1 MPPDSEQIIS
11 ANEGTAPSGR
21 PTSILEELPSQYEIE
36 GKISQGGMGAIYKAQ
51 NRYTGAIVAIKTI
64 KVEATNQQK
73 TLQRFIAEAQ
83 ACARLRHPRICQVHD
98 FGLTESQIPF
108 LVMDFINGIPLGKKV
123 QRDGRIM
130 PAEAVVI
137 FQQIAEGLEH
147 AHGHRVVHRD
157 LKPDN
162 IMLSRDEE
170 GATLVQIVDFGI
182 AKVLVDDKEKDDS
195 SQLTST
201 GSFVGTPLF
210 MSPEQARSKGDIDH
224 RSDIYSFGCVMYFI
238 LAGVAPLVGSSAI
251 ETIAKHLHQAPPEFP
266 TRLRIPADLRAI
278 VFKCLEKRPEDRYQS
293 VQELSS
299 DLKKL
304 MLGVSIK
311 RRPLTHEREMRR
323 KNVIRIIY
331 FVIGFAIM
339 YAISLV
345 AQSVME
351 PAPHAERSSSS
362 RGTGSE
368 SGSSGNG
375 SPSSGSGKSHR
386 P

>member
-1 MPPDSEQIIS
+1 M
-11 ANEGTAPSGR
+11 
-21 PTSILEELPSQYEIE
+21 PSQYEIE

-51 NRYTGAIVAIKTI
+51 NRYTGAMVAIKTI
-64 KVEATNQQK
+64 KVEAANQQK
-73 TLQRFIAEAQ
+73 ALQRFIAEAQ

-98 FGLTESQIPF
+98 FGLTDSQIPF

-162 IMLSRDEE
+162 IMLSRDEG

-182 AKVLVDDKEKDDS
+182 AKVLVDDKEKDDA

-224 RSDIYSFGCVMYFI
+224 RSDIYSLGCVMYYI
-238 LAGVAPLVGSSAI
+238 LSGVAPFVGSSAI

-266 TRLRIPADLRAI
+266 TRLKIRADLRAI
-278 VFKCLEKRPEDRYQS
+278 VFKCLEKKPDDRYQS
-293 VQELSS
+293 VQELSA

-304 MLGVSIK
+304 TLGVSIK
-311 RRPLTHEREMRR
+311 RRPLTHERELRR

-331 FVIGFAIM
+331 FVVGFAIM
-339 YAISLV
+339 YGISLV
-345 AQSVME
+345 AQNAMG
-351 PAPHAERSSSS
+351 PAPHTERSSSGGAS
-362 RGTGSE
+362 GAS
-368 SGSSGNG
+368 SGSSG
-375 SPSSGSGKSHR
+375 SRSGHR